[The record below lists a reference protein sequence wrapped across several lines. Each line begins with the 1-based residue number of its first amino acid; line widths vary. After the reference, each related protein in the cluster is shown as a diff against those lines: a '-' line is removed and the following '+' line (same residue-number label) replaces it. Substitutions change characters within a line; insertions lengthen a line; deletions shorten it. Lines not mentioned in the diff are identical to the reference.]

1 LTILC
6 GGSRQDKVRAAFS
19 AFDQNGD
26 GFISFAEMT
35 AYLRSVFSLMFAVKP
50 GEPPR
55 PLVQRIFSS
64 CVL

>member
-1 LTILC
+1 
-6 GGSRQDKVRAAFS
+6 VRAAFS